1 MLPGLIFIEEGE
13 MRRLLRGLFVFLA
26 FFPLLLGIELR
37 WRPVGPVGG
46 DKSALNITSSGLLLL
61 SLPDAG
67 GIWYSRDLRRWH
79 LAEVRDAEGRMV
91 PDCGLWSIA
100 EGGGWIYG
108 GGSCGII
115 KSRDG
120 KRWTKVEV
128 GQPALDSYPFKETVI
143 SVVLLPGGRFAFST
157 YKSRDPHITHKVKE
171 GFYIFNLKD
180 RSLRFIYPPSA
191 FSGKG
196 VINYLDFDPNFEGKP
211 VIALSTHRR
220 LFLYN
225 LRTGAWKQLHLPA
238 FRLRAG
244 EGLEER
250 PTVVKFD
257 RKRDILYVGT
267 DLGRLFRWKDGG
279 WSSCAPGRFLRL
291 PVSAPV
297 YSIVIDP
304 YNRDVIYFGEGDKNA
319 GPYRSRGR
327 RRARDIHGAVYW
339 REGARPVPVFL
350 QKGGWGSGIAVLK
363 EGYVETEPILPE
375 RPPRAERPRR
385 KRPARRR
392 PLAFLHRFK
401 IKRAAKVIFT
411 WTAPKQ
417 VILTEDGGRSW
428 RVVNK
433 GINGETINDLSLFR
447 WKGKLC
453 LVATAVTANALTC
466 RKDLRWEV
474 LFHSGIRDAG
484 YTRVVLPVKPGWKI
498 KLSDGRPADLLIA
511 TGIPY
516 PKGMKGNGLYA
527 FAYEGLFTGK
537 KMTEDI
543 YSFRGE
549 IFTRLTREP
558 IYTSFIHR
566 NYIFNLIEGDALQAY
581 DPVKLRVIP
590 LKGNI
595 SGFETGLKAVPVR
608 LADGREL
615 FIMSVS
621 VGQLGISDFSMMLK
635 RGKVY
640 AGVVFNRKGRLI
652 KKPSWKFLFSS
663 AQPVAGLVKLSDPVG
678 EKPGLVLGAD
688 GQANLYVIK
697 IYGDSRVEYRKL
709 EPSFRLGPYSRRP
722 HLVYDMVTAKKK
734 LLLATYAAGVLAADI
749 EKVLKEGKLVWEDV
763 NANLPTRAI
772 RALKVLPDG
781 RVVAATSAR
790 SCWVAEL
797 R

>member
-1 MLPGLIFIEEGE
+1 
-13 MRRLLRGLFVFLA
+13 MRRVSRCLSVLFA
-26 FFPLLLGIELR
+26 FSFLLLGLELH
-37 WRPVGPVGG
+37 WRPAGPVGG
-46 DKSALNITSSGLLLL
+46 DKSALNLTSSGLLLI

-67 GIWYSRDLRRWH
+67 GIWYSKDLKRWH
-79 LAEVRDAEGRMV
+79 IAEVRDAEGRVV

-115 KSRDG
+115 KSRNG

-143 SVVLLPGGRFAFST
+143 SVVLLPGGRLAFST
-157 YKSRDPHITHKVKE
+157 YKSRDPHITHKIRE
-171 GFYIFNLKD
+171 GFYIFDLKR
-180 RSLRFIYPPSA
+180 RSLRFISPPSA
-191 FSGKG
+191 SSGKG
-196 VINYLDFDPNFEGKP
+196 IINYLDFDPDFEGRP

-225 LRTGAWKQLHLPA
+225 LRTGTWKQLHLPA

-244 EGLEER
+244 ELEER
-250 PTVVKFD
+250 PTVVRFD

-267 DLGRLFRWKDGG
+267 DLGRLLRWKDGD

-297 YSIVIDP
+297 YSIVMDP
-304 YNRDVIYFGEGDKNA
+304 YNRDVIYFGEGNNNA

-327 RRARDIHGAVYW
+327 RRAKDIHGAVYW

-350 QKGGWGSGIAVLK
+350 QKGGWGSGIAVLR
-363 EGYVETEPILPE
+363 EGYVETEPIMPE
-375 RPPRAERPRR
+375 RPARAERPRR
-385 KRPARRR
+385 RHPARRM
-392 PLAFLHRFK
+392 PPAFLRGLK
-401 IKRAAKVIFT
+401 IKRAAKVLFT
-411 WTAPKQ
+411 WSAPKQ
-417 VILTEDGGRSW
+417 VIMTSDGGRTW
-428 RVVNK
+428 KVVNK
-433 GINGETINDLSLFR
+433 GIDGETINDLSLFR
-447 WKGKLC
+447 WRGKLC

-484 YTRVVLPVKPGWKI
+484 YTRVVLPIKPGWRI

-527 FAYEGLFTGK
+527 FAYEDLFKGK

-549 IFTRLTREP
+549 IFTRLTRQP

-595 SGFETGLKAVPVR
+595 SGFETGLKAVPVK
-608 LADGREL
+608 LGDGREL

-621 VGQLGISDFSMMLK
+621 VGQLGIGDFSMMLN
-635 RGKVY
+635 RGRVY
-640 AGVVFNRKGRLI
+640 AGVVFNGKRKLVER
-652 KKPSWKFLFSS
+652 PSWRLLFSS
-663 AQPVAGLVKLSDPVG
+663 AQPVAGLVKLSDPAG
-678 EKPGLVLGAD
+678 QKPGLVLGAD
-688 GQANLYVIK
+688 GQGNLYVIK
-697 IYGDSRVEYRKL
+697 VYSDGQVKHTKL
-709 EPSFRLGPYSRRP
+709 EPDYKLGSYSRKP
-722 HLVYDMVTAKKK
+722 HLVYDMVRAGRK
-734 LLLATYAAGVLAADI
+734 LLLATYAAGVLAADVDRI
-749 EKVLKEGKLVWEDV
+749 LKEGKLVWEDA
-763 NANLPTRAI
+763 NGNLPTRAI
-772 RALKVLPDG
+772 RALKVLPDR